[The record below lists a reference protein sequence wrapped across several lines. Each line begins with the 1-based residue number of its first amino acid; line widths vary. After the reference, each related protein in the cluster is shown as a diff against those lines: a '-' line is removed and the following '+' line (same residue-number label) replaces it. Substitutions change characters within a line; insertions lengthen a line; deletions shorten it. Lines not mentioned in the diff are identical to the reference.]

1 MEFKILLTKAAKQA
15 CDDLARTDPG
25 KLKRVHK
32 TLGLLQ
38 TNPKH
43 PSLQTHEYQSLKGP
57 HGEKVFEAYVQNKT
71 PAAFR
76 VFWYYGPTKETI
88 TVVAVTPHP

>member
-1 MEFKILLTKAAKQA
+1 MEFKIILTETAAKA
-15 CDDLARTDPG
+15 CDDLARSDPS
-25 KLKRVHK
+25 KLRKVYK

-38 TNPKH
+38 TNLKH
-43 PSLQTHEYQSLKGP
+43 PSLKTHEYRSLKGP
-57 HGEKVFEAYVQNKT
+57 NGEKVFEAYVESKT

-76 VFWYYGPTKETI
+76 VFWYYGPGRETI

>member
-1 MEFKILLTKAAKQA
+1 VEFKIILTETAIRA
-15 CDDLARTDPG
+15 CEDLAVTDPS
-25 KLKRVHK
+25 KLKKVHK

-43 PSLQTHEYQSLKGP
+43 PLLQTHEYISLRGP
-57 HGEKVFEAYVQNKT
+57 NGEKIFEAYVENKT

-76 VFWYYGPTKETI
+76 IFWYYGPGREKI

>member
-1 MEFKILLTKAAKQA
+1 MEFKIILAETAAKA

-25 KLKRVHK
+25 KLKRVYK
-32 TLGLLQ
+32 TFGLLQ
-38 TNPKH
+38 TNPTH
-43 PSLQTHEYQSLKGP
+43 PSLQTHEYRSLRGP
-57 HGEKVFEAYVQNKT
+57 NGEKVFEAYVENKT

-76 VFWYYGPTKETI
+76 VFWYYGPGRDAV